1 MVAGGDPDGAIKRRR
16 SEMLLQ
22 RRVAKQAKVDILT
35 CMHACMHTF
44 AATPSRLL
52 AFDPSLRPA
61 LADSPCGSNLLRSKL
76 DRVSTSVYNVPTVRT
91 FICRSVFAGDS
102 SRGASSKDIDTERH
116 VLHTHTHTHTH
127 IMYATSNT
135 GGNGER
141 LRRASCQNPRE
152 CCGIYRAHSRWLL
165 RGGTASIFLPVWK
178 GEILHRN
185 ATVDFF
191 A

>member
-1 MVAGGDPDGAIKRRR
+1 MAGGDPDGAIKRRR
-16 SEMLLQ
+16 SEMLLK
-22 RRVAKQAKVDILT
+22 RRSAKQAKVDILT
-35 CMHACMHTF
+35 CMYACMHTY

-127 IMYATSNT
+127 MFVKNH
-135 GGNGER
+135 R
-141 LRRASCQNPRE
+141 LPCKYN
-152 CCGIYRAHSRWLL
+152 
-165 RGGTASIFLPVWK
+165 IF
-178 GEILHRN
+178 
-185 ATVDFF
+185 
-191 A
+191 